1 MEIIKNSFHIN
12 SLKINQRTLCVH
24 VCIGAHRNI
33 YTCSLYTCVYVC
45 VYIYTCINVYTHICL
60 KCVYVYLR
68 KKQTSYS
75 SLKEYSENIKMILA
89 EEKGRWKF
97 R

>member
-1 MEIIKNSFHIN
+1 MCAYVYRCTQKY
-12 SLKINQRTLCVH
+12 
-24 VCIGAHRNI
+24 I
-33 YTCSLYTCVYVC
+33 YICRLYTCVYVC
-45 VYIYTCINVYTHICL
+45 IYIYTCVNVYTHIYL
-60 KCVYVYLR
+60 KCVYVYLL
-68 KKQTSYS
+68 KKPTPYS

>member
-1 MEIIKNSFHIN
+1 M
-12 SLKINQRTLCVH
+12 CV
-24 VCIGAHRNI
+24 CM
-33 YTCSLYTCVYVC
+33 C
-45 VYIYTCINVYTHICL
+45 VYIYTCINVDTHICL
-60 KCVYVYLR
+60 KCVYVYLL
-68 KKQTSYS
+68 KKLTPYS